1 MIMLEIDSEL
11 NTNIRAHEILH
22 PLTKNGNFSVYKQ
35 GFMNFM
41 LMTAVLSDSESCQD

>member
-11 NTNIRAHEILH
+11 DTNIGVYQILH
-22 PLTKNGNFSVYKQ
+22 PLTKNENFLAYKQ

-41 LMTAVLSDSESCQD
+41 LMTTVLYDYERCHE